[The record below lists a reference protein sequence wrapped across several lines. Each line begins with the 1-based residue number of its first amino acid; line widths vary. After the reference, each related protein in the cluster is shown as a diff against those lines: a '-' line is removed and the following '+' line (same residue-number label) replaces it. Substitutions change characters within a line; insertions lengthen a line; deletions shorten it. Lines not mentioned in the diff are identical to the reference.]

1 MMTLKKLFCVVSF
14 FIILGIA
21 GIGTVY
27 AGNIQITSNAVTGT
41 GIFTVTS
48 AQVTQSSS
56 NTITLTIA
64 TVGGFWTGAI
74 TTNITAGTSDYSI
87 GTNTCAGIGLPAGTC
102 NIGIT
107 FAPTASG
114 TRTGTLTITFGN
126 NLGNVYNNLNS
137 DAPGPA
143 DGFATIS
150 TGGGGTTASV
160 TISLTG
166 TALPVATPAMTEW
179 GMMIFVVFAGIV
191 SIYYLKKTHT
201 THQG

>member
-1 MMTLKKLFCVVSF
+1 MVNLKKLFCIAISC
-14 FIILGIA
+14 IILGIA

-56 NTITLTIA
+56 NTVTLTIA

-87 GTNTCAGIGLPAGTC
+87 GTNTCAGNGLPAGTC

-107 FAPTASG
+107 FAPVASG
-114 TRTGTLTITFGN
+114 TRTGTLTITFAN
-126 NLGNVYNNLNS
+126 NGGNVYNNLNT

-166 TALPVATPAMTEW
+166 TALPVPAPLMTDVGQFIW
-179 GMMIFVVFAGIV
+179 MFLAGLGGSYTIIRAKGKV
-191 SIYYLKKTHT
+191 
-201 THQG
+201 G